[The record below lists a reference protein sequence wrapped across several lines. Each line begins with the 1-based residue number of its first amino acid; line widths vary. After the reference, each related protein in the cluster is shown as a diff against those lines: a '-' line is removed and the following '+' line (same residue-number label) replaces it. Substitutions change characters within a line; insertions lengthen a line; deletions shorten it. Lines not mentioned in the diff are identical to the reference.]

1 MSQKTADVKAML
13 DWLATCPL
21 ITTLNNGDVV
31 LGIDYLGTGEP
42 DMVPFS
48 LESTLLHHCSPSTS
62 EEAAGPRIIYW
73 HPA

>member
-48 LESTLLHHCSPSTS
+48 FLNPISAPVIFTRL
-62 EEAAGPRIIYW
+62 
-73 HPA
+73 